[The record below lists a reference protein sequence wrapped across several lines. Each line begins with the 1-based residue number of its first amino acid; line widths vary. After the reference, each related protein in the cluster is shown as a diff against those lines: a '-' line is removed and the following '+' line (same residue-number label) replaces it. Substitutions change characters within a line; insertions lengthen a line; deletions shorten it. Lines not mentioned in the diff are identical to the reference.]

1 MRSFTALFFLMIW
14 MLGANSLFAEK
25 LKVNITKDL
34 PYVDVD
40 VWGVPV
46 RIQRIQDTHHKL
58 RNSYIRTSRPTPPF
72 YIQKFQPIPGIETY
86 GELETIY
93 FIRDKL
99 NSDQGLLIDGRM
111 PQWYKQGTIPGAMN
125 IPFSMLADKRYTE
138 KILSLFGAQKK
149 GDKWDFSK
157 ALTILVF
164 DNGPW
169 CQQAV
174 TAIKHLVALGYPKE
188 KIKYYRGGMQYWQ
201 IVGLTVFNPITLKEV
216 KY

>member
-1 MRSFTALFFLMIW
+1 MRALLFVLLTVVWVF
-14 MLGANSLFAEK
+14 GANGAKEK
-25 LKVNITKDL
+25 LKVNITKDI

-40 VWGVPV
+40 VWGVPI
-46 RIQRIQDTHHKL
+46 RIMRIQDTNHKL

-72 YIQKFQPIPGIETY
+72 YIQRFQPIPGIETY
-86 GELETIY
+86 GELETIK

-99 NSDQGLLIDGRM
+99 NNDEGLLIDARM
-111 PQWYKQGTIPGAMN
+111 PQWYRQGTIPGAMN
-125 IPFSMLADKRYTE
+125 VPFTMLAQKRYVD
-138 KILSLFGAQKK
+138 KVLSLFGAQKK
-149 GDKWDFSK
+149 NGKWDFSN
-157 ALTILVF
+157 ALTILFF

-174 TAIKHLVALGYPKE
+174 TAMKHLVALGYPKN

-201 IVGLTVFNPITLKEV
+201 IVGLTVFNPVTHKEV